1 MPYLF
6 PRLLVALA
14 LWIGAGMAGARAA
27 DVAFTDALVL
37 GDNPTSL
44 TIPGRTWQW
53 LENGRSAAAADAQ
66 SAAFEAVPA
75 TQIAPLNPDNT
86 LWIRLRLVRAAGNAS
101 HWVLNI
107 PQPYLDY
114 VTLYELRNGAWY
126 PQTAGDTHAQHH
138 WAMRWLYPEFA
149 LNLSAGQPQDVLLQ
163 IRNFKPLPLPLRIS
177 QANAREGQ
185 RLLESILLGL
195 VFGLVLTLGVLSML
209 RYAEFRNVSDLGAA
223 LYSALIAMALGQFNG
238 VLNVLLWDEAPAWAD
253 YANSVLP
260 VAAVGGAL
268 LFGRHV
274 YALAT
279 HYPRFDRVFY
289 AMGWGGLASVLS
301 YVVVDRATA
310 DIIAG
315 TVLLLGTATGLAAT
329 WLSWRAGSPI
339 GAWLLWTYTPQFA
352 MVLWMTLEAGGYLP
366 AFWPLRYL
374 LTVTVAAS
382 VPALVYA
389 LGRATHDRKELE
401 ARAEHL
407 PTQDALT
414 GLLTPSAFQTHL
426 EDAYQRVV
434 NGREPLALVLVSVIN
449 HEHIR
454 SKMGDPIAE
463 QCLLRAVIKLHRVLR
478 DVDPAA
484 RVGSARFAM
493 LLEGV
498 ASRQAVTER
507 LVKLVASGL
516 IPLQGLQP
524 EVTLQFQAACVLL
537 HENPIAP
544 DKALNELSEVLA
556 GISPRTRRPV
566 RFLEPVPT
574 QVGSLHSSLSA

>member
-6 PRLLVALA
+6 PRLLVTLA
-14 LWIGAGMAGARAA
+14 LWIGVGGWSASAA
-27 DVAFTDALVL
+27 ETAPPDTLVL
-37 GDNPTSL
+37 GNGT
-44 TIPGRTWQW
+44 TCVTVQGRTLQW
-53 LENGRSAAAADAQ
+53 LENGRTADVKNALT
-66 SAAFEAVPA
+66 APFETIPT
-75 TQIAPLNPDNT
+75 TQVASLNESNT
-86 LWIRLRLVRAAGNAS
+86 LWIKMRVVRAAGNTS
-101 HWVLNI
+101 RWVLNI

-126 PQTAGDTHAQHH
+126 PQTAGDTHSQTH
-138 WAMRWLYPEFA
+138 WAIRGLYPEFE
-149 LNLSAGQPQDVLLQ
+149 LNLPAGQPQDLLLQ
-163 IRNFKPLPLPLRIS
+163 VRNFKPLPLPLRIS
-177 QANAREGQ
+177 PASVREAQ
-185 RLLESILLGL
+185 RLMESIVLGL
-195 VFGLVLTLGVLSML
+195 VFGLVLTLTVLSLM
-209 RYAEFRNVSDLGAA
+209 RYAEFRNISDLGAA
-223 LYSALIAMALGQFNG
+223 LYSVLIVTALSQFNG
-238 VLNVLLWDEAPAWAD
+238 VLNALIWTDAPAWAD

-260 VAAVGGAL
+260 VTALGGAL
-268 LFGRHV
+268 LFGRHL
-274 YALAT
+274 YALNT
-279 HYPRFDRVFY
+279 HHPQFDRALQVM
-289 AMGWGGLASVLS
+289 AWASLASVFS
-301 YVVVDRATA
+301 YVVVDRSTA
-310 DIIAG
+310 DLIAG
-315 TVLLLGTATGLAAT
+315 GTLLVGTAMGLAAT
-329 WLSWRAGSPI
+329 WLNWRTGSPL
-339 GAWLLWTYTPQFA
+339 GAWLLWTYTPQFG

-374 LTVTVAAS
+374 LTLTVAAS

-389 LGRATHDRKELE
+389 LGRATHDRKEIA

-414 GLLTPSAFQTHL
+414 GLLTPDAFQSHL
-426 EDAYQRVV
+426 EDGYQRAIS
-434 NGREPLALVLVSVIN
+434 GREPVALVLVTVVN

-454 SKMGDPIAE
+454 SSMGDPIAE

-493 LLEGV
+493 LMEGV

-537 HENPIAP
+537 QENPIAP
-544 DKALNELSEVLA
+544 AKALDELAEVLA
-556 GISPRTRRPV
+556 GISPRTRRPI

-574 QVGSLHSSLSA
+574 QVASLRSSLSA